1 MSYYFEIRIIL
12 PEEENQFLNR
22 KLSKSELSEVTHY
35 LQQKTSRGIPV
46 KFRVGIF
53 RVEDQTKIMSVTL
66 NTKNTKETDVI
77 NLLLNRVTDQ
87 HVLIYLNEQTEPKI
101 NTQEL
106 NRQEIQKGLDSQQIQ
121 SSESIADEAKEPNLV
136 SEKQRNGQSPKGSQ
150 TKVKEKTLSKETP
163 NKNGTKFNLFV
174 SILALFIVLLIG
186 VSVIQQVQLQSVK
199 KESESLK
206 EQIERVKETDISQS
220 KIDTFGRYFLT
231 YYFSQEKNQENYQSS
246 LRTYVSEKVDIS
258 DWKALGKTLK
268 SVNYYGSEQTKKG
281 YSVEYLLNVSV
292 DNRSKIQKITFEV
305 EPTKNGF
312 LVTTQPKLTD
322 FSFN

>member
-1 MSYYFEIRIIL
+1 
-12 PEEENQFLNR
+12 
-22 KLSKSELSEVTHY
+22 
-35 LQQKTSRGIPV
+35 
-46 KFRVGIF
+46 
-53 RVEDQTKIMSVTL
+53 MSVTL

-87 HVLIYLNEQTEPKI
+87 HVLVYLNEPIEPTL

-106 NRQEIQKGLDSQQIQ
+106 NRQELKTSNERQEIPQTEIPIETVNKPSVIKEISKKNQAKQTNSRKESL
-121 SSESIADEAKEPNLV
+121 SESI
-136 SEKQRNGQSPKGSQ
+136 
-150 TKVKEKTLSKETP
+150 TK
-163 NKNGTKFNLFV
+163 KNVPRIHLFI
-174 SILALFIVLLIG
+174 SILTLFIVLLIG
-186 VSVIQQVQLQSVK
+186 ISVIQQVQLQSVK

-231 YYFSQEKNQENYQSS
+231 YYFSQEKNKENYQSN
-246 LRTYVSEKVDIS
+246 LRNYVSEKVDIA
-258 DWKALGKTLK
+258 DWEALGKTLK

-292 DNRSKIQKITFEV
+292 DNRSKMQKITFEV

>member
-87 HVLIYLNEQTEPKI
+87 HVLVYLNEPTEPTL

-106 NRQEIQKGLDSQQIQ
+106 NRQELKTSNERQEIPQTEIPT
-121 SSESIADEAKEPNLV
+121 ETVNEP
-136 SEKQRNGQSPKGSQ
+136 SAIKKI
-150 TKVKEKTLSKETP
+150 SK
-163 NKNGTKFNLFV
+163 
-174 SILALFIVLLIG
+174 
-186 VSVIQQVQLQSVK
+186 
-199 KESESLK
+199 
-206 EQIERVKETDISQS
+206 
-220 KIDTFGRYFLT
+220 
-231 YYFSQEKNQENYQSS
+231 KNQAKQTNSRKS
-246 LRTYVSEKVDIS
+246 LVY
-258 DWKALGKTLK
+258 
-268 SVNYYGSEQTKKG
+268 
-281 YSVEYLLNVSV
+281 
-292 DNRSKIQKITFEV
+292 
-305 EPTKNGF
+305 
-312 LVTTQPKLTD
+312 
-322 FSFN
+322 

>member
-121 SSESIADEAKEPNLV
+121 SSESIADEAKEPDLV
-136 SEKQRNGQSPKGSQ
+136 SEKQRKEQSPEESQ
-150 TKVKEKTLSKETP
+150 TKVKEKTLSKKTP

-186 VSVIQQVQLQSVK
+186 ISVIQQVQLQSVK
-199 KESESLK
+199 KESELLK

-246 LRTYVSEKVDIS
+246 LKTYVSEKVDIS

-281 YSVEYLLNVSV
+281 YSVEYLLNVTV
-292 DNRSKIQKITFEV
+292 EDRSKMQKITFEV

>member
-136 SEKQRNGQSPKGSQ
+136 SEKQRNVQSPEESQ
-150 TKVKEKTLSKETP
+150 TKVKEKTLSKKTP

-231 YYFSQEKNQENYQSS
+231 YYFSQEKNKENYQSS
-246 LRTYVSEKVDIS
+246 LRSYVSEKVDIA
-258 DWKALGKTLK
+258 DWEALGKTLK

-281 YSVEYLLNVSV
+281 YSVEYLLNVMV
-292 DNRSKIQKITFEV
+292 EDRSKMQKITFEV

-312 LVTTQPKLTD
+312 LVTNQPTLAD

>member
-87 HVLIYLNEQTEPKI
+87 HVLVYLNEPTEPTL

-106 NRQEIQKGLDSQQIQ
+106 NRQELKTSNERQEIPQTEIPTETVNEPSVIKGISKKNQAKQTNSRRESL
-121 SSESIADEAKEPNLV
+121 SESITKKNV
-136 SEKQRNGQSPKGSQ
+136 PKIH
-150 TKVKEKTLSKETP
+150 
-163 NKNGTKFNLFV
+163 LFV

-231 YYFSQEKNQENYQSS
+231 YYFSQEKNKENYQSN
-246 LRTYVSEKVDIS
+246 LRNYVSEKVDIA
-258 DWKALGKTLK
+258 DWEALGKTLK

-281 YSVEYLLNVSV
+281 YRVAYLLNVSV
-292 DNRSKIQKITFEV
+292 DNRSKMQKITFEV

>member
-1 MSYYFEIRIIL
+1 M
-12 PEEENQFLNR
+12 
-22 KLSKSELSEVTHY
+22 T
-35 LQQKTSRGIPV
+35 
-46 KFRVGIF
+46 
-53 RVEDQTKIMSVTL
+53 
-66 NTKNTKETDVI
+66 
-77 NLLLNRVTDQ
+77 
-87 HVLIYLNEQTEPKI
+87 
-101 NTQEL
+101 
-106 NRQEIQKGLDSQQIQ
+106 
-121 SSESIADEAKEPNLV
+121 
-136 SEKQRNGQSPKGSQ
+136 
-150 TKVKEKTLSKETP
+150 
-163 NKNGTKFNLFV
+163 
-174 SILALFIVLLIG
+174 LFIVLLIG
-186 VSVIQQVQLQSVK
+186 ISVIQQIQLQSVK

-281 YSVEYLLNVSV
+281 YRVEYLLNVSV
-292 DNRSKIQKITFEV
+292 DNRSKMQKITFEV

>member
-87 HVLIYLNEQTEPKI
+87 HVLVYLNEPIEPTL

-106 NRQEIQKGLDSQQIQ
+106 NRQEFKTSNERQEIPQTEIPTETVNEPSVIKEISKKNQAKQTNSRKESL
-121 SSESIADEAKEPNLV
+121 SESI
-136 SEKQRNGQSPKGSQ
+136 
-150 TKVKEKTLSKETP
+150 TK
-163 NKNGTKFNLFV
+163 KNVPRIHLFV

-206 EQIERVKETDISQS
+206 EQIERVKETDTSQS

-231 YYFSQEKNQENYQSS
+231 YYFSQEKNKENYQSN
-246 LRTYVSEKVDIS
+246 LRNYVSEKVDIA
-258 DWKALGKTLK
+258 DWEALGKTLK

-281 YSVEYLLNVSV
+281 YRVEYLLNVSV
-292 DNRSKIQKITFEV
+292 DNRSKMQKITFEV
-305 EPTKNGF
+305 EPTKNSF

>member
-87 HVLIYLNEQTEPKI
+87 HVLVYLNEPIEPTL

-106 NRQEIQKGLDSQQIQ
+106 NRQELKTSNERQEIPQTEIPTETVNEPSVIKEISKKNQAKQTNSRKESL
-121 SSESIADEAKEPNLV
+121 SESI
-136 SEKQRNGQSPKGSQ
+136 
-150 TKVKEKTLSKETP
+150 TK
-163 NKNGTKFNLFV
+163 KNVPRIHLFI
-174 SILALFIVLLIG
+174 SILTIFIVLLIG
-186 VSVIQQVQLQSVK
+186 ISVIQQVQLQSVK

-220 KIDTFGRYFLT
+220 KKETFGRYFLT
-231 YYFSQEKNQENYQSS
+231 YYCSQEKNKENYQSN
-246 LRTYVSEKVDIS
+246 LRNYVSEKVDIA
-258 DWKALGKTLK
+258 DWEALGKTLK

-281 YSVEYLLNVSV
+281 YRVEYLLNVSV
-292 DNRSKIQKITFEV
+292 DNRSKMQKITFEV

>member
-1 MSYYFEIRIIL
+1 M
-12 PEEENQFLNR
+12 
-22 KLSKSELSEVTHY
+22 
-35 LQQKTSRGIPV
+35 
-46 KFRVGIF
+46 GIF

-106 NRQEIQKGLDSQQIQ
+106 NRQEIQKKLDSQQIQ
-121 SSESIADEAKEPNLV
+121 SSKSIADEAKEPDLAI
-136 SEKQRNGQSPKGSQ
+136 EKPRKGQTPEESQ

-206 EQIERVKETDISQS
+206 
-220 KIDTFGRYFLT
+220 L
-231 YYFSQEKNQENYQSS
+231 S
-246 LRTYVSEKVDIS
+246 LIH
-258 DWKALGKTLK
+258 
-268 SVNYYGSEQTKKG
+268 
-281 YSVEYLLNVSV
+281 
-292 DNRSKIQKITFEV
+292 I
-305 EPTKNGF
+305 
-312 LVTTQPKLTD
+312 
-322 FSFN
+322 

>member
-121 SSESIADEAKEPNLV
+121 SSESIADEAKEPDLV
-136 SEKQRNGQSPKGSQ
+136 SEKQRKEQSPEESQ
-150 TKVKEKTLSKETP
+150 TKVKEKTLSKKIP

-199 KESESLK
+199 KESELLK

-268 SVNYYGSEQTKKG
+268 SVNYYGSEQTKKR
-281 YSVEYLLNVSV
+281 YRVEYLLNVSV
-292 DNRSKIQKITFEV
+292 DNRSKMQKITFEV

>member
-87 HVLIYLNEQTEPKI
+87 HVLVYLNEPTEPTL

-106 NRQEIQKGLDSQQIQ
+106 NRQELKTSNERQEIPQTEIPTETVNEPSVIKEISKKNQAKQTNSRKESL
-121 SSESIADEAKEPNLV
+121 SESITKKNV
-136 SEKQRNGQSPKGSQ
+136 PKIH
-150 TKVKEKTLSKETP
+150 L
-163 NKNGTKFNLFV
+163 LI
-174 SILALFIVLLIG
+174 SILTLFIVLLIG
-186 VSVIQQVQLQSVK
+186 ISVIQQVQLQSVK
-199 KESESLK
+199 KENELLK

-292 DNRSKIQKITFEV
+292 DNRSKMQKITFEV

>member
-87 HVLIYLNEQTEPKI
+87 HVLVYLNEPIELTL

-106 NRQEIQKGLDSQQIQ
+106 NRQELKTSNERQEIPQTEIPTETVNEPSVIKELSKKNQAKQTN
-121 SSESIADEAKEPNLV
+121 SRKESLSESI
-136 SEKQRNGQSPKGSQ
+136 
-150 TKVKEKTLSKETP
+150 TK
-163 NKNGTKFNLFV
+163 KNVPKFNLFV
-174 SILALFIVLLIG
+174 SILALFIVLLVG

-206 EQIERVKETDISQS
+206 EQIEHVKETDISQS

-231 YYFSQEKNQENYQSS
+231 YYFSQEKNKENYQSN
-246 LRTYVSEKVDIS
+246 LRNYVSEKVDIA
-258 DWKALGKTLK
+258 DWEALGKTLK

-292 DNRSKIQKITFEV
+292 DNRSKMQKITFEV

>member
-87 HVLIYLNEQTEPKI
+87 HVLVYLNEPIELML

-106 NRQEIQKGLDSQQIQ
+106 NRQELKTSNERQEIPQTEIPTETVNEPSVIKEISKKNQAKQTNSRKESL
-121 SSESIADEAKEPNLV
+121 SESITKKNV
-136 SEKQRNGQSPKGSQ
+136 PKIH
-150 TKVKEKTLSKETP
+150 
-163 NKNGTKFNLFV
+163 LFI

-231 YYFSQEKNQENYQSS
+231 YYFSQEKNKENYQSN
-246 LRTYVSEKVDIS
+246 LRNYVSEKVDIA
-258 DWKALGKTLK
+258 DWEALGKTLK

-281 YSVEYLLNVSV
+281 YRVEYLLNVSV
-292 DNRSKIQKITFEV
+292 DNRSKMQKITFEV

>member
-87 HVLIYLNEQTEPKI
+87 HVLVYLNEPIELML

-106 NRQEIQKGLDSQQIQ
+106 NRQELKTSNERQEIPQTEIPTETVNEPSVIKEISKKNQAKQTNSRKESL
-121 SSESIADEAKEPNLV
+121 SESI
-136 SEKQRNGQSPKGSQ
+136 
-150 TKVKEKTLSKETP
+150 TK
-163 NKNGTKFNLFV
+163 KNVPKFNLFV

-231 YYFSQEKNQENYQSS
+231 YYFSQEKNKENYQSN
-246 LRTYVSEKVDIS
+246 LRNYVSEKVDIA
-258 DWKALGKTLK
+258 DWEALGKTLK

-281 YSVEYLLNVSV
+281 YRVEYLLNVSV
-292 DNRSKIQKITFEV
+292 DNRSKMQKITFEV

>member
-121 SSESIADEAKEPNLV
+121 SSESIADEAKQPDLV
-136 SEKQRNGQSPKGSQ
+136 SEKQRKEQSPEESQ
-150 TKVKEKTLSKETP
+150 TKVKEKTLSKKTP

-186 VSVIQQVQLQSVK
+186 ISVIQQVQLQSVK
-199 KESESLK
+199 KESELLK

-246 LRTYVSEKVDIS
+246 LKTYVSEKVDIS

-281 YSVEYLLNVSV
+281 YSVEYLLNVTV
-292 DNRSKIQKITFEV
+292 EDRSKMQKITFEV

>member
-121 SSESIADEAKEPNLV
+121 SSESIADEAKEPDLV
-136 SEKQRNGQSPKGSQ
+136 SEKQRKEQSPEESQ
-150 TKVKEKTLSKETP
+150 TKVKEKTLSKKTP

-186 VSVIQQVQLQSVK
+186 ISVIQQVQLQSVK
-199 KESESLK
+199 KESELLK

-292 DNRSKIQKITFEV
+292 DNRSKMQKITFEV

>member
-87 HVLIYLNEQTEPKI
+87 HVLVYLNEPTEPTL

-106 NRQEIQKGLDSQQIQ
+106 NRQELKTSNERQEIPQTEIPT
-121 SSESIADEAKEPNLV
+121 ETVNV
-136 SEKQRNGQSPKGSQ
+136 PKIH
-150 TKVKEKTLSKETP
+150 
-163 NKNGTKFNLFV
+163 LFI
-174 SILALFIVLLIG
+174 SILTLFIVLLIG
-186 VSVIQQVQLQSVK
+186 ISVIQQVQLQSVK
-199 KESESLK
+199 KESELLK

-258 DWKALGKTLK
+258 DWKALEKMLK

-292 DNRSKIQKITFEV
+292 DNRSKMQKITFEV

>member
-12 PEEENQFLNR
+12 PEEEKQFLNR

-87 HVLIYLNEQTEPKI
+87 HVLVYLNEPTEPTL

-106 NRQEIQKGLDSQQIQ
+106 NRQELKTNNERQEIPQTEIPTETVNEPSVIKEISKKNQAKQTNSRKESL
-121 SSESIADEAKEPNLV
+121 SESITKKNV
-136 SEKQRNGQSPKGSQ
+136 PKIH
-150 TKVKEKTLSKETP
+150 
-163 NKNGTKFNLFV
+163 LFI
-174 SILALFIVLLIG
+174 SILTLFIVLLIG
-186 VSVIQQVQLQSVK
+186 ISVIQQVQLQSVK
-199 KESESLK
+199 KESELLK

-231 YYFSQEKNQENYQSS
+231 YYFSQEKNQENYTDMQ
-246 LRTYVSEKVDIS
+246 
-258 DWKALGKTLK
+258 
-268 SVNYYGSEQTKKG
+268 KK
-281 YSVEYLLNVSV
+281 YNV
-292 DNRSKIQKITFEV
+292 
-305 EPTKNGF
+305 G
-312 LVTTQPKLTD
+312 
-322 FSFN
+322 

>member
-87 HVLIYLNEQTEPKI
+87 HVLVYLNEPIEPTL

-206 EQIERVKETDISQS
+206 EQIERVKEMDISQS

-231 YYFSQEKNQENYQSS
+231 YYFSQEKNKENYQSN
-246 LRTYVSEKVDIS
+246 LRNYVSEKVDIA
-258 DWKALGKTLK
+258 DWEALGKTLK

-292 DNRSKIQKITFEV
+292 DNRSKMQKITFEV

>member
-12 PEEENQFLNR
+12 PEEEKQFLNR

-87 HVLIYLNEQTEPKI
+87 HVLVYLNEPTEPTL

-106 NRQEIQKGLDSQQIQ
+106 NRQELKTSNERQEIPQTEIPTETVNEPSVIKEISKKNQVKQTNNRKESL
-121 SSESIADEAKEPNLV
+121 SESITKKNV
-136 SEKQRNGQSPKGSQ
+136 PKIH
-150 TKVKEKTLSKETP
+150 
-163 NKNGTKFNLFV
+163 LFV

-231 YYFSQEKNQENYQSS
+231 YYFSQEKNKENYQSN
-246 LRTYVSEKVDIS
+246 LRNYVSEKVDIA
-258 DWKALGKTLK
+258 DWEELGKTLK

-281 YSVEYLLNVSV
+281 YRVEYLLNVSV
-292 DNRSKIQKITFEV
+292 DNRSKMQKITFEV

-312 LVTTQPKLTD
+312 LVTTQPKLTTSP
-322 FSFN
+322 F